1 MPLARGKYAFG
12 FCDKTGFRYNLNE
25 LVDEVKN
32 GVKTGLKVGRD
43 VSDPDHPQNF
53 LGRLRIHDPQSLANA
68 RPDRFSDSVT
78 VTFPTF
84 DVSTLTQ
91 VNVGFGVG
99 RAGNLTTTGAPV
111 QSQNTSLQLSAVFG
125 VGAVGS
131 MSVSTGSATT
141 YTVTVASGTNSYG
154 SGNKYYI
161 AGLSGASPTLTL
173 NEGQTYR
180 FDQSDSSNSGHP
192 FRFST
197 TANGTHGGGSQ
208 YTTGVTVNGTAGNA
222 GAYVEITVAS
232 GAPTLYYYC
241 TNHSGMGGQ
250 ANTP

>member
-84 DVSTLTQ
+84 DVSTLTR
-91 VNVGFGVG
+91 VNVGFGIG
-99 RAGNLTTTGAPV
+99 RAGNLTTTE
-111 QSQNTSLQLSAVFG
+111 LCAVPKHISSTQRG
-125 VGAVGS
+125 VWGWCGWLYVCI
-131 MSVSTGSATT
+131 
-141 YTVTVASGTNSYG
+141 N
-154 SGNKYYI
+154 
-161 AGLSGASPTLTL
+161 
-173 NEGQTYR
+173 
-180 FDQSDSSNSGHP
+180 
-192 FRFST
+192 RFSNNIYSNRCFWHEQLWKWQQILYSWAFRGKPNT
-197 TANGTHGGGSQ
+197 
-208 YTTGVTVNGTAGNA
+208 NA
-222 GAYVEITVAS
+222 K
-232 GAPTLYYYC
+232 
-241 TNHSGMGGQ
+241 
-250 ANTP
+250 